1 MASEVSCSF
10 LSTRVDQ
17 QRAQDVKTPQI
28 YIPVRVWRGTARN
41 QRPWGGCQ
49 LVANGATGPL
59 SAPLAQALCSPR
71 KTGSVR
77 CEARHH
83 QSVHFPPGKPLSCP
97 QGKRHKQDQEAKA
110 AGASEPTPHSRML
123 PGLQNLPRQE
133 TGAALPAWLPC
144 LLAFTPVVAPPGAA
158 TDVGPGQ
165 CQEQNAPGFSCASL
179 QKAGWV
185 PEFTLSLSSEPST
198 MGQSLP
204 GKWA

>member
-17 QRAQDVKTPQI
+17 QRAQDVETPQI
-28 YIPVRVWRGTARN
+28 CIPVRVWRGTARN
-41 QRPWGGCQ
+41 KRPRGGCQ

-59 SAPLAQALCSPR
+59 SAPSARALCSPR

-123 PGLQNLPRQE
+123 PGFQNLPCQE

-144 LLAFTPVVAPPGAA
+144 PWPLPLWWLLLRQPLMLVQASARSKTPPASRVPPSRRLA
-158 TDVGPGQ
+158 GP
-165 CQEQNAPGFSCASL
+165 QNSP
-179 QKAGWV
+179 
-185 PEFTLSLSSEPST
+185 
-198 MGQSLP
+198 
-204 GKWA
+204 